1 VEHFSLAIIGSGSGN
16 VLVPDDD
23 AQGPVALIEAGAF
36 GGTCLNRGCIPSK
49 ILVHTADV
57 AVQARA
63 ASDFGIDSRVT
74 GVDWPSIRD
83 RTFSKIDRVSASGRS
98 ARAESGHVT
107 LFEGRARFA
116 GPRELVIDDT
126 TRITAD
132 SVVVATGSRPT
143 IPPVIADA
151 GVEFWTS
158 DNIMRIDELPASMVI
173 VGGGSVAAEF
183 AHIFSG
189 LGVEIHLVNKAGA
202 LLDSLD
208 TDVSERFTA
217 LARQHWDIHLSAKV
231 TAVHGRAGGGAT
243 VVLDDGTKVAGDLLL
258 VAAGRQPNTDD
269 LGLELAGVKVR
280 DDGRVQVDEYGR
292 TTADGIWSIGD
303 ASSPFELKHVAN
315 SEARTVAHNLAHP
328 EDLRPFQHD
337 WVPAAVFTNPE
348 IATVGARLQDL
359 AGVRPF
365 VQSTRPY
372 HDTAYGWALQDTT
385 GFCRLYAD
393 PATGRLLGAHI
404 LGYQASLLIQPLVQA
419 MSSGQSVASMA
430 RGQYWIHPALAEVV
444 ENALLMLPLGGT
456 ANPKLL
462 PRYH

>member
-1 VEHFSLAIIGSGSGN
+1 MRHFSLAIIGSGSGN
-16 VLVPDDD
+16 TIVPDHD
-23 AQGPVALIEAGAF
+23 AAGPVALIEAGVF

-57 AVQARA
+57 AVQARTA
-63 ASDFGIDSRVT
+63 PAFGIEAEVT
-74 GVDWPSIRD
+74 GADWPSIRD
-83 RTFSKIDRVSASGRS
+83 RTFSKIDRVSAAGRRH
-98 ARAESGHVT
+98 RAEAGHVT

-116 GPRELVIDDT
+116 GPHELVIDDA

-132 SVVVATGSRPT
+132 NIVVATGSRPT

-158 DNIMRIDELPASMVI
+158 DNIMRIDQLPASMVI

-189 LGVEIHLVNKAGA
+189 LGVEIHIVNQADT
-202 LLDSLD
+202 LLATLD
-208 TDVSERFTA
+208 ADVSERFTA
-217 LARQHWDIHLSAKV
+217 LARQHWDVHLAAKITSV
-231 TAVHGRAGGGAT
+231 QRHGAGGAA

-258 VAAGRQPNTDD
+258 VAAGRRPNSDN

-292 TTADGIWSIGD
+292 TTADGVWSIGD

-315 SEARTVAHNLAHP
+315 AEARAVAHNLAHP
-328 EDLRPFQHD
+328 DDLRPFQHD
-337 WVPAAVFTNPE
+337 WVPAAVFTHPE

-359 AGVRPF
+359 AGLRPY
-365 VQSTRPY
+365 VQATRPY
-372 HDTAYGWALQDTT
+372 HDTAYGWALQDTS

-444 ENALLMLPLGGT
+444 ENALLMLPLGGPGD
-456 ANPKLL
+456 PKM
-462 PRYH
+462 